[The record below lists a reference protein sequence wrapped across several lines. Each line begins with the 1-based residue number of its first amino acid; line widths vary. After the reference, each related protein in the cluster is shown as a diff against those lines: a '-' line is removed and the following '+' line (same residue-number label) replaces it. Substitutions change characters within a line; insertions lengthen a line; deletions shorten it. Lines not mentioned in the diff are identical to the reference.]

1 MENIDFFCR
10 GDIDDARFAENDLLK
25 RHSCIKIL
33 LEVEMSGKMSGKTSG
48 KTSGKIMK
56 EVAVWNK
63 SGGKYDRK
71 QI

>member
-1 MENIDFFCR
+1 VFGFFVRVEPCAVR
-10 GDIDDARFAENDLLK
+10 VEPRFNPETG
-25 RHSCIKIL
+25 RKIFRPYI
-33 LEVEMSGKMSGKTSG
+33 VGI
-48 KTSGKIMK
+48 GKIMK